1 MANGEGKT
9 EKATPRRRQKVREE
23 GNVPKSQE
31 LGSLAVLLGGF
42 VFISIF
48 FTKIWNDFLVAS
60 FKGIEIFIN
69 PERLNAND
77 ITFYWSFYLK
87 HLILWIFI
95 LFLGA
100 IVLVVIVNIAQFGFL
115 FTFKPL
121 QPKLS
126 KLNPISG
133 LKNLFFSLNSLFE
146 LVKNIV
152 KIAVILAVA
161 YFFFKNH
168 LGDILTLYKIPLL
181 EGISKLGALIYQLT
195 LYIIAV
201 GGIIGI
207 LDYAY
212 RRWKWERDIM
222 MTKWEVKE
230 EHKQTEG
237 NPEVKRELRRRMREI
252 IMRRMIQQ
260 VPKATVVITN
270 PTHFAVALKYDM
282 DKDYAP
288 KVVAK
293 GADEIAKRI
302 IEVAKEHGVEI
313 YQDPPLA
320 RALYYSV
327 DVGQEIPE
335 KFYKAVAKV
344 IAYVLKKKN
353 QIKP

>member
-31 LGSLAVLLGGF
+31 LSSLAVLLGGF
-42 VFISIF
+42 IFISF
-48 FTKIWNDFLVAS
+48 FFQKLWNDFLIAS

-77 ITFYWSFYLK
+77 ITLYWSLFLR
-87 HLILWIFI
+87 HLVIWIFT
-95 LFLGA
+95 LFLGT
-100 IVLVVIVNIAQFGFL
+100 IVLVIIVNIAQFGFL
-115 FTFKPL
+115 FSWKPL

-133 LKNLFFSLNSLFE
+133 VKNLFFSLNSLFE
-146 LVKNIV
+146 LVKNVI

-168 LGDILTLYKIPLL
+168 LEDILTLYKLPLL
-181 EGISKLGALIYQLT
+181 EGLSQLGKLIYQIT
-195 LYIIAV
+195 LYILAV
-201 GGIIGI
+201 GAVIGI
-207 LDYAY
+207 LDFAY
-212 RRWKWERDIM
+212 RKWKWEKDIM

-237 NPEVKRELRRRMREI
+237 NPEVKREQRRRMREI

-282 DKDYAP
+282 DRDYAP

-302 IEVAKEHGVEI
+302 IEVAKENGVEI
-313 YQDPPLA
+313 YRDPPLA

-344 IAYVLKKKN
+344 IAYVLKKK
-353 QIKP
+353 KGARP